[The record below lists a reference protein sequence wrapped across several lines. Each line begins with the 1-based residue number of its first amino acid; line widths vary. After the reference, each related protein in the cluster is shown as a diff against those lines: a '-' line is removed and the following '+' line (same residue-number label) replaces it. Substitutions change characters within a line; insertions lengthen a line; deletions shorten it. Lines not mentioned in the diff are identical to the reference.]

1 MNIRVING
9 LLAEAK
15 VFDGF
20 LSDIQDEAM
29 KRRDLLATVAEKDP
43 EAERLFNR
51 WQEVFTRLV
60 EGRKEFGKLMDLLV
74 EVVRLVETGT

>member
-20 LSDIQDEAM
+20 LSDIQDQAM
-29 KRRDLLATVAEKDP
+29 KKRDLLATVAEKDP

-51 WQEVFTRLV
+51 WQSVFTRLV
-60 EGRKEFGKLMDLLV
+60 EGREQFGKLMALLV
-74 EVVRLVETGT
+74 EVVNLTEKGE